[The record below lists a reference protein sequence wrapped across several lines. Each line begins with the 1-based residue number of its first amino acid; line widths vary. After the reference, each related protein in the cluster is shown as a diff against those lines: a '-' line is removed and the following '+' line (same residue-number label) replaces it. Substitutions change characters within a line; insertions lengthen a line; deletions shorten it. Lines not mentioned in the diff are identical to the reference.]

1 MLWRWWGAGTCL
13 KLSCRW
19 LLAAGE
25 RSALTAEGRRPGISG
40 TNGSLC
46 VAEFGCLN
54 GLNPGWMVA
63 AGGCGPSLD
72 QRLMRCQKARWWGG
86 CRIEALEQALTS
98 TIFGGFGVCG
108 LPQGAAQQSTA
119 LVGAHLHH
127 PATGFAM
134 HQLSC
139 QLHGGPLS
147 PGWDPYVEAR
157 PTALPSDSDAMEAEL
172 VPSLTALVQDADQWR
187 EVLVLLPLLV
197 ALEAVLSADNA
208 IALAAISRRLHD
220 PDRQRQAL
228 NIGLL
233 LALVLRLGL
242 ILAARW
248 VLHAWPLQLLASG
261 YLLWL
266 CGNHLVSLLN
276 QENEAGD
283 DEDGQGK
290 DSSLMGASLL
300 SVVAT
305 LAFTDLAFSLDSV
318 AAAVAV
324 TDRLPLVMA
333 GGVIGVLALRLTAGL
348 FIRWLEVFRHL
359 ETAGYLAVGLV
370 GIRLLIRLAFPAL
383 VLPEWSLLIIVA
395 LLFFWGFSA
404 RVVEAVPEV
413 VEVVE
418 PRNGADGG

>member
-1 MLWRWWGAGTCL
+1 
-13 KLSCRW
+13 
-19 LLAAGE
+19 
-25 RSALTAEGRRPGISG
+25 
-40 TNGSLC
+40 
-46 VAEFGCLN
+46 
-54 GLNPGWMVA
+54 
-63 AGGCGPSLD
+63 
-72 QRLMRCQKARWWGG
+72 
-86 CRIEALEQALTS
+86 
-98 TIFGGFGVCG
+98 
-108 LPQGAAQQSTA
+108 
-119 LVGAHLHH
+119 
-127 PATGFAM
+127 
-134 HQLSC
+134 
-139 QLHGGPLS
+139 
-147 PGWDPYVEAR
+147 
-157 PTALPSDSDAMEAEL
+157 MEAEL
-172 VPSLTALVQDADQWR
+172 VPSLTTLIHDADQWR

-233 LALVLRLGL
+233 MALVLRLGL
-242 ILAARW
+242 IVAARW

-266 CGNHLVSLLN
+266 CGDHMVGLLRRSS
-276 QENEAGD
+276 D
-283 DEDGQGK
+283 SEDGDEEHDK
-290 DSSLMGASLL
+290 DSSLVGASLM

-370 GIRLLIRLAFPAL
+370 GIRLLIRLIVPAL
-383 VLPEWSLLIIVA
+383 VLPEWSLLMVVS
-395 LLFFWGFSA
+395 LLFLWGFSA
-404 RVVEAVPEV
+404 REPELV
-413 VEVVE
+413 TESIEVDQSPTAPE
-418 PRNGADGG
+418 DR

>member
-1 MLWRWWGAGTCL
+1 
-13 KLSCRW
+13 
-19 LLAAGE
+19 
-25 RSALTAEGRRPGISG
+25 
-40 TNGSLC
+40 
-46 VAEFGCLN
+46 
-54 GLNPGWMVA
+54 
-63 AGGCGPSLD
+63 
-72 QRLMRCQKARWWGG
+72 
-86 CRIEALEQALTS
+86 
-98 TIFGGFGVCG
+98 
-108 LPQGAAQQSTA
+108 
-119 LVGAHLHH
+119 
-127 PATGFAM
+127 
-134 HQLSC
+134 
-139 QLHGGPLS
+139 
-147 PGWDPYVEAR
+147 
-157 PTALPSDSDAMEAEL
+157 MEAEL

-233 LALVLRLGL
+233 LALVLRLSL

-266 CGNHLVSLLN
+266 CGNHLVSLRR

-283 DEDGQGK
+283 EEDGQGK

-395 LLFFWGFSA
+395 MLFFWGFSA

-418 PRNGADGG
+418 PRNDADGG